1 MNAEHTQISEAG
13 DGRGVKEDE
22 EAAWWRWISIDH
34 FVGFL
39 ARVTAFINRYI
50 LRYAQAT
57 QPVTGRRTWWLTCAA
72 ALICVGIGAASHAT
86 PEPLF
91 GWNIRYGLALDSIPE
106 AWAPWLRLGVYVV
119 SLIVASAMLARWIQS
134 NEQQWLK
141 TSFIEILENGQ
152 SEESGE
158 ADSRSTAAGR
168 SSSDGG
174 AANTDQD
181 KTSAAL
187 TANDLRRE
195 WDEADELFEPTAFML
210 FVTAISLLAIFTALF
225 RSLYLDFD
233 VFDVATDA
241 PESAWIWFTLG
252 KFLNSLPVLNIV
264 DDFRSPSD
272 AIKSIDIVGDIATG
286 TAKFCFD
293 FFVISI
299 ATSIVVGYAKKRRA
313 QDFFGSDTLLGII
326 ANCRDDKAS
335 GMLEKI
341 AGALRATIDQQPENV
356 EAIKLYAASIAAIK
370 IKIKAKAKAKD
381 DPREEAITYLK
392 DLTQRD
398 GRAHKE
404 ARRVALESLLLLI
417 APLAKIRRGAYTPDD
432 HDMRIFDIWSD
443 QVRQSPLAARPGGPV
458 VSARV
463 FLSSSAGLGAGA
475 LQQHPRYDAISQIRQ
490 RAGLIY
496 PLPREIQ
503 SLLRARVAEVVQT
516 AVTSREIAPGEAP
529 SADASS
535 SRRPAYVDAWLKSL
549 VEQSDEKVGPGRE
562 ILLDLTEAWLKAHQ
576 EGHVSHGDINRP
588 LVKDL
593 RDWLERNVSVEDR
606 PDLFELAFGTLDL
619 SDGREIADILQAAS
633 DPSLTTS
640 EKVNSAKLKVD
651 AFRADLL
658 TAFARDS
665 LKSYGNR
672 PIPYL
677 FERLAALAIEAA
689 KTNNEAQC
697 RLAQAVLLTAF
708 RVYGQSPDVDLST
721 LNRSNRRGVA
731 AAILA
736 MQKADVAW
744 IDLPWLTFINFD
756 ERSFR
761 RYRSNPRKKRQLH
774 DERRVRLEGAV
785 KSLFENAGMSDDVSA
800 VCAWIRNARPFVA
813 EKALEPQDRPRW
825 QRMFGWLVPLH
836 RRPSMELS

>member
-50 LRYAQAT
+50 LRYAHAT
-57 QPVTGRRTWWLTCAA
+57 QPFTGRITWWLTCAS

-241 PESAWIWFTLG
+241 PESAWIWFTFG
-252 KFLNSLPVLNIV
+252 RFLNSLPVLNIV

-326 ANCRDDKAS
+326 ANCRDEKAS

-370 IKIKAKAKAKD
+370 IKIKAKD

-417 APLAKIRRGAYTPDD
+417 APLAKIKRGVYTPDE
-432 HDMRIFDIWSD
+432 HDERILDIWSD
-443 QVRQSPLAARPGGPV
+443 QVRQSPLAVRPSGPV

-475 LQQHPRYDAISQIRQ
+475 LQQHPRYDAVSQIRQ

-503 SLLRARVAEVVQT
+503 SLLRARVAEVVKT
-516 AVTSREIAPGEAP
+516 AVTSRKIAPGEAP
-529 SADASS
+529 SADAPS

-549 VEQSDEKVGPGRE
+549 VEQSDEEVGPGRE
-562 ILLDLTEAWLKAHQ
+562 ILLDLIEAWLKAHQ
-576 EGHVSHGDINRP
+576 EGYGSHGDVNRP

-593 RDWLERNVSVEDR
+593 RDWLQRNVSVEDR

-619 SDGREIADILQAAS
+619 SDGREIADLLQAAS

-640 EKVNSAKLKVD
+640 EKVKAARLKVD

-665 LKSYGNR
+665 LRSYGNR

-677 FERLAALAIEAA
+677 FERLAALAIEATKA
-689 KTNNEAQC
+689 NNEAQC

-721 LNRSNRRGVA
+721 LNRSNRRAVA
-731 AAILA
+731 TAILA
-736 MQKADVAW
+736 MQKEDVAW
-744 IDLPWLTFINFD
+744 IDSSGLNFMNLD
-756 ERSFR
+756 GRNFSNQPGR
-761 RYRSNPRKKRQLH
+761 RKRK
-774 DERRVRLEGAV
+774 RRGGNRRDRLAVAV
-785 KSLFENAGMSDDVSA
+785 KSLFENTGMHENVSA
-800 VCAWIRNARPFVA
+800 VRAWIMDAMPFTA
-813 EKALEPQDRPRW
+813 PQALEPQDRPRW
-825 QRMFGWLVPLH
+825 QRMFGWLVPFR
-836 RRPSMELS
+836 RRPLMELS

>member
-50 LRYAQAT
+50 LRYAHAT
-57 QPVTGRRTWWLTCAA
+57 QPFTGRITWWLTCASV
-72 ALICVGIGAASHAT
+72 LICVGIGAASHAT

-91 GWNIRYGLALDSIPE
+91 GWDIRYHLALGSIPG

-141 TSFIEILENGQ
+141 TSFIEILENSQ

-158 ADSRSTAAGR
+158 ADSRSTPAGR
-168 SSSDGG
+168 SSANSG
-174 AANTDQD
+174 AANSDQNQ
-181 KTSAAL
+181 APVAL

-195 WDEADELFEPTAFML
+195 WDEADELFEPSAFML

-225 RSLYLDFD
+225 RSLYLDFN
-233 VFDVATDA
+233 VFDVATGA
-241 PESAWIWFTLG
+241 PESAWVWFTLG

-370 IKIKAKAKAKD
+370 IKAKQDKRKD
-381 DPREEAITYLK
+381 AITYLT
-392 DLTQRD
+392 DPRLGG
-398 GRAHKE
+398 GRARKE
-404 ARRVALESLLLLI
+404 TRRVALESLLLLI
-417 APLAKIRRGAYTPDD
+417 APLAKIKRGVYTPDE
-432 HDMRIFDIWSD
+432 HDERILDIWSD
-443 QVRQSPLAARPGGPV
+443 QVRQSPLAVRPSGPV

-463 FLSSSAGLGAGA
+463 FLSSSAGLGAEA
-475 LQQHPRYDAISQIRQ
+475 PQQHPRYDAVSQIRQ

-503 SLLRARVAEVVQT
+503 SLLRARVAEVVKT
-516 AVTSREIAPGEAP
+516 ALTSPKLAPGEAP

-549 VEQSDEKVGPGRE
+549 VEQSDEEVGPGRE
-562 ILLDLTEAWLKAHQ
+562 ILLDLIEAWLKAHQ
-576 EGHVSHGDINRP
+576 EGHGSHGDVNRP

-593 RDWLERNVSVEDR
+593 RDWLQRNVSVEDR

-619 SDGREIADILQAAS
+619 SDGREIADLLQAAS

-640 EKVNSAKLKVD
+640 EKVKAARLKVD

-665 LKSYGNR
+665 LRSYGNR

-677 FERLAALAIEAA
+677 FERLAALAIEATKA
-689 KTNNEAQC
+689 NNEAQC

-721 LNRSNRRGVA
+721 LNRSNRRAVA
-731 AAILA
+731 TAILA
-736 MQKADVAW
+736 MQKEDVAW
-744 IDLPWLTFINFD
+744 IDSSGLNFMNLD
-756 ERSFR
+756 GRNFSNQPGR
-761 RYRSNPRKKRQLH
+761 RKRK
-774 DERRVRLEGAV
+774 RRGGNRRDRLAVAV
-785 KSLFENAGMSDDVSA
+785 KSLFENTGMHENVSA
-800 VCAWIRNARPFVA
+800 VRAWIMDAMPFTA
-813 EKALEPQDRPRW
+813 PQALEPQDRPRW
-825 QRMFGWLVPLH
+825 QRMFGWLVPLR
-836 RRPSMELS
+836 RRPLMELS